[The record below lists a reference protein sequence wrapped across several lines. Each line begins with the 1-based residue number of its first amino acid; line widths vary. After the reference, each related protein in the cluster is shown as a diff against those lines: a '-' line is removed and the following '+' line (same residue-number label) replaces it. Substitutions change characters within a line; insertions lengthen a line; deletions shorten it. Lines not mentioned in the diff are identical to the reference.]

1 MPAAMSAAMTSGGSD
16 APEGVVEMAR
26 ALIATPSVNPT
37 LDTEGAGEA
46 AIASLAAGWLR
57 SWGFA
62 VEVLEFEAGRPSV
75 VARLERGENRTL
87 AFAGHLDTV
96 GVSDMTIDPFD
107 PIVRHGRVWGRGAA
121 DMKGGLAAILAA
133 ARDTAAEAFHGTLVV
148 CLTADEEHAGRGSS
162 QVVDAG
168 LNADAIIVCEPT
180 GMAIMPAHKGFAW
193 IRIDFRGQAAHGSR
207 PERGVDAIRHAGIF
221 LARLDELETRLTQ
234 RRRHPLLG
242 SGSIHA
248 GTIHGGTAPSV
259 YPSHCHLTLERRTL
273 PGESVAT
280 VRSDIEYLLA
290 QLRSDVPSLDADLD
304 ISLFRNGSELAPDH
318 EIVDVLSSSLADANL
333 EPRIEGMSAWV
344 EAAVYNAGGIP
355 AIAFGPGEIEDAHSA
370 DESAPVWE
378 IEAAHHVLRTTA
390 RRFLS

>member
-1 MPAAMSAAMTSGGSD
+1 MPPAMTAEAID
-16 APEGVVEMAR
+16 APSGVVDMAR
-26 ALIATPSVNPT
+26 ALIATPSVNPS
-37 LDTEGAGEA
+37 LDPDGAGET

-62 VEVLEFEAGRPSV
+62 VEVVEYEPGRPSV
-75 VARLERGENRTL
+75 VARLERGAGRTIL
-87 AFAGHLDTV
+87 FAGHLDTV

-107 PIVRHGRVWGRGAA
+107 PVIRHGRVWGRGAA
-121 DMKGGLAAILAA
+121 DMKGGLAAMLAA
-133 ARDTAAEAFHGTLVV
+133 ARDTAAGSFHGTLVV
-148 CLTADEEHAGRGSS
+148 CLTADEEHAGRGSR

-168 LNADAIIVCEPT
+168 LQADAAIVCEPT

-193 IRIDFRGQAAHGSR
+193 LRIDFRGQAAHGSR

-234 RRRHPLLG
+234 RKRHPLLG

-280 VRSDIEYLLA
+280 VRSDIEFLLA
-290 QLRSDVPSLDADLD
+290 QLRSDVPSLDTGLEVT
-304 ISLFRNGSELAPDH
+304 LFRNGSELPRDH
-318 EIVDVLSSSLADANL
+318 EIVDVLSRSLADANL

-344 EAAVYNAGGIP
+344 EASIYNAAGIP
-355 AIAFGPGEIEDAHSA
+355 AVAFGPGDIEEAHTA
-370 DESAPVWE
+370 DESAPVSE
-378 IEAAHHVLRTTA
+378 IEAAHQVLLTTA